1 MARFRHLHAADENG
15 LEFDWKPHS
24 KGTEYR
30 AGLENGDFIFVTPWP
45 SKKWGHEIYGPVKH
59 WTDPAG
65 KAREVWTHLGGSDE
79 FDSFDGEG
87 KQTYLDPHD
96 SMRAAEAHYKTLDRR
111 GVTPPAQEYD
121 INDIMRN
128 FGKGDL

>member
-15 LEFDWKPHS
+15 LEFDWKPHWN
-24 KGTEYR
+24 GTEYR
-30 AGLENGDFIFVTPWP
+30 AGLENGDSLFVSPWP
-45 SKKWGHEIYGPVKH
+45 SKKWGHEIYGPVKQS
-59 WTDPAG
+59 DVLPNG
-65 KAREVWTHLGGSDE
+65 IWTHLGGSDD

-87 KQTYLDPHD
+87 KQTHLDPYD

-121 INDIMRN
+121 INDIMRK
-128 FGKGDL
+128 FDEGEP